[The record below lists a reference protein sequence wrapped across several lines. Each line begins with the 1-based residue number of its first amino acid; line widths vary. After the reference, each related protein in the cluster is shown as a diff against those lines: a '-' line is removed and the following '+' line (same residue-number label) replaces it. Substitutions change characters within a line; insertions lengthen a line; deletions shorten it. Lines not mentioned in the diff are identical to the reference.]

1 VSIPLLLRQERGKL
15 QLTKIKLQHNALE
28 LTQTT
33 RAVENKIRAAFNDW
47 QSLENQIV
55 LQERMVANAKTLR
68 KRGKLAVTD

>member
-33 RAVENKIRAAFNDW
+33 RAVENEIRAAFNDW
-47 QSLENQIV
+47 QALENQIV